1 MNEPLFTAETL
12 NTISYISLVVV
23 ILCFLIAWGY
33 FYLQQKNDHLIEK
46 RRWIENLPT
55 LISSIGVLG
64 TFAGITLGLINF
76 DPNNLDESIPLLLG
90 GLKTAFFTSLAGML
104 GSMVLSKIVSS
115 GYDNKDNGVS
125 DINQAAGLI
134 TQSVANMEKANA
146 EKLEAIDATQKQFVA
161 QLKTMAEKQDGFFS
175 ALLSVM
181 QEQSKNQQEIRTTL
195 SVIANH
201 ANEAKTIL
209 GTTSAVTVETAASAK
224 ETNHK
229 LEVTNQKLDDLNNAI
244 DGRLESITIS
254 VGNVE
259 EAVGKQ
265 TTAVNNVN
273 ENVAEIVEAS
283 TGTYST
289 QNEIIEEIK
298 KLSPVIR
305 DEVTEIEEKMSET
318 NVLLT
323 EKFAEFSDLL
333 RKSNTEALVEV
344 MKGVTEEFEKQMNAL
359 ISKLIQENFEQLNQ
373 SVATM
378 VQWQQDNKD
387 MIEALTAQYRQMNT
401 DFKATST
408 TLQKVGSDTKQL
420 VSDGSRLQ
428 QIIEGLEL
436 VMAQDK
442 TFVATAESMKK
453 AALMNEKNMQEYQEY
468 TRNLNVW
475 VQKQR
480 DFVDGVKELI
490 KKLEDLDKL
499 RDFNGD
505 FWAETKRN
513 LEEGLGLV
521 KNAAFF
527 QRKELENMDQHFYNR
542 LGETLAQLDECI
554 QAMIKQKR

>member
-1 MNEPLFTAETL
+1 MKEPLFTAETL
-12 NTISYISLVVV
+12 NIISYVFLVVV
-23 ILCFLIAWGY
+23 FLCFLMAWVY
-33 FYLQQKNDHLIEK
+33 FHIQRKNDCLIKK

-104 GSMVLSKIVSS
+104 GSMILSKIVST
-115 GYDNKDNGVS
+115 GYDDKDKGVS
-125 DINQAAGLI
+125 DINQAASLI

-146 EKLEAIDATQKQFVA
+146 QKLEAIESTQKQFVA
-161 QLKTMAEKQDGFFS
+161 KLDALADKQNGFFS
-175 ALLSVM
+175 SLLNIL
-181 QEQSKNQQEIRTTL
+181 QEQSKNQQEIRTSL

-209 GTTSAVTVETAASAK
+209 GTTNAVTVELAASAK
-224 ETNHK
+224 EQNHH
-229 LEVTNQKLDDLNNAI
+229 LETSIQKLDDLNNAI

-265 TTAVNNVN
+265 TEAVNSVN

-323 EKFAEFSDLL
+323 EKFEEFSDLL
-333 RKSNTEALVEV
+333 KKSNTEALVEV

-387 MIEALTAQYRQMNT
+387 MIEALTAQYKQMNT

-408 TLQKVGSDTKQL
+408 TLQKVGTDTKQL
-420 VSDGSRLQ
+420 VSDGGRLEA
-428 QIIEGLEL
+428 IIRGLEL

-442 TFVATAESMKK
+442 NFVATAESMKK

-480 DFVDGVKELI
+480 DFVEGVKELI

-554 QAMIKQKR
+554 QAMVKQKK